1 MRAMGMI
8 LGQMLSAA
16 AIAVAAFA
24 ILAAIAAA
32 ASS

>member
-8 LGQMLSAA
+8 LGQKLNAA
-16 AIAVAAFA
+16 ALAVAAFA